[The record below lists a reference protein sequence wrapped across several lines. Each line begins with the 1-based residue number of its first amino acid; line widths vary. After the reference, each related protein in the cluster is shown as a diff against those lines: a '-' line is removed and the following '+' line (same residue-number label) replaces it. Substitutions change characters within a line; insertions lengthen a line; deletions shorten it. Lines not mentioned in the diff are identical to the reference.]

1 MDNDVTR
8 REEMVQMEIKY
19 RKEMAQAAAELAQ
32 IMANMQVETRGKILV
47 LYTEKEKEYLD
58 LQAKYKQE
66 MFETVKNLT
75 II

>member
-1 MDNDVTR
+1 VTR